1 MESRIV
7 YAAFRPGA
15 GGALFGAPPED
26 REALPGLSTLR
37 AREPL
42 DDSTR
47 GAIPDLDP
55 SDLAVGRWAAVVLE
69 ADAEAARDALAPL
82 LAQRQAEDVAWTGGE
97 GGTPGLV
104 RMRRPAATSS
114 TRWLRALDEA
124 TDSAPPHYLLLI
136 GGPERFPFAVEEA
149 FSRHFAVG
157 RLDVGD
163 EPMGPLSWAA
173 VRRYAEKVARF
184 SRGEGRP
191 RRRALVYSFAT
202 DEATQLAHEGLALPF
217 VEHLAAPRTRRA
229 HRAELEPT
237 ETLFGDAARTEAL
250 LSRLGA
256 DPPALILTA
265 SHGIEGPVP
274 PELWG
279 SLTDASFVGARGQLA
294 LSAASLPAQG
304 PLAAGSVLL
313 SFACWSGGVPEHSQH
328 RKLVGEEDTPIPGA
342 PFVPALPRALLARED
357 GPVAFLGHVDRATSQ
372 SFAADV
378 GGRGAAAFFDLADW
392 YLGLG
397 APLGK
402 AMETLRERA
411 QSAAS
416 ALVELVAQEPPNRA
430 PSQRLVNAWLCH
442 NDRAGFTLLGD
453 PALRL
458 GI

>member
-1 MESRIV
+1 MDSRIP
-7 YAAFRPGA
+7 YSAFRPGA
-15 GGALFGAPPED
+15 GGALFGTTPED
-26 REALPGLSTLR
+26 REALEGLSKRRSHGLV
-37 AREPL
+37 
-42 DDSTR
+42 DDTTR

-55 SDLAVGRWAAVVLE
+55 SDLTVGRWAALVLE
-69 ADAEAARDALAPL
+69 ADAAAARTALAPL
-82 LAQRQAEDVAWTGGE
+82 LAQREAEGVAWTGGA
-97 GGTPGLV
+97 GGTAGLV
-104 RMRRPAATSS
+104 VLRRPAVLSS
-114 TRWLRALDEA
+114 SRWLRSLDEA
-124 TDSAPPHYLLLI
+124 TDMAPPHYLMLV
-136 GGPERFPFAVEEA
+136 GGPDRFPFSVEEA
-149 FSRHFAVG
+149 LSRHFAVG

-173 VRRYAEKVARF
+173 VRRYAEKIARF
-184 SRGEGRP
+184 SRGERRP
-191 RRRALVYSFAT
+191 RRQALVYSFAT
-202 DEATQLAHEGLALPF
+202 DEATRLSHEGLALPF
-217 VEHLAAPRTRRA
+217 VDHLAAPGTRRA
-229 HRAELEPT
+229 HRARLGPT

-250 LSRLGA
+250 LSRLA
-256 DPPALILTA
+256 AEPPALLLTV

-274 PELWG
+274 PAEWG
-279 SLTDASFVGARGQLA
+279 SLTDASFVGARGELA
-294 LSAASLPAQG
+294 LSAAALPATG
-304 PLAAGSVLL
+304 SFAEGSVVL
-313 SFACWSGGVPEHSQH
+313 SFACWSAGVPERSQH
-328 RKLVGEEDTPIPGA
+328 RRLVGEADTPIPGA

-416 ALVELVAQEPPNRA
+416 ALVELLAHEPTNRP

-442 NDRAGFTLLGD
+442 NDRAGFALLGD